1 MASPPTP
8 PPLKRVGAGQLLGR
22 VCSNCTLGP
31 EYLPEGFRRLRLER
45 DLRKGLPRGGDRS
58 FSGKRGVQNGPRPL
72 CGEPGKG
79 KEKWATMQGG
89 RLCREV
95 WLAPAAARPTDFPGL
110 REVEK
115 PKPRARPLPHPNS
128 PPPSPYSHPTP
139 ALSQPPRLS
148 LRPQP
153 KYPVSRFPHAF

>member
-1 MASPPTP
+1 MD
-8 PPLKRVGAGQLLGR
+8 RGAW
-22 VCSNCTLGP
+22 
-31 EYLPEGFRRLRLER
+31 
-45 DLRKGLPRGGDRS
+45 
-58 FSGKRGVQNGPRPL
+58 
-72 CGEPGKG
+72 
-79 KEKWATMQGG
+79 WATVHGIAELDTIEQEP
-89 RLCREV
+89 L
-95 WLAPAAARPTDFPGL
+95 TNNY
-110 REVEK
+110 VEK